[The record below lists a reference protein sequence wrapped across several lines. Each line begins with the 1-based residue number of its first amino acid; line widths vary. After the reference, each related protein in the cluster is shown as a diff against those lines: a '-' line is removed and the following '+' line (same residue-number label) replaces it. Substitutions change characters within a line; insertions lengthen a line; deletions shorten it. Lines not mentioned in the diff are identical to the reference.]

1 LPFWTAMTDTGM
13 HRPSSVKIC
22 VMPALLPKTPTPASR
37 RASTLR
43 ADAPAARA
51 TPARTGVAR
60 EAPIKPEEAE
70 ALRPLAPT
78 LRFAHAGATAANW
91 KEAIAAIFAERLR
104 RAGRG

>member
-1 LPFWTAMTDTGM
+1 
-13 HRPSSVKIC
+13 
-22 VMPALLPKTPTPASR
+22 MPM
-37 RASTLR
+37 
-43 ADAPAARA
+43 
-51 TPARTGVAR
+51 
-60 EAPIKPEEAE
+60 KPEEAE